1 MLGRQ
6 RAGQGRQA
14 MTALREYSKLE
25 AAGVWRP
32 APGLQRRDVIVTLG
46 EATLTLLDHR
56 DVVLAHWSLPAIH
69 RVNPGGI
76 PAVFA
81 PSPDAPDELEVTDP
95 DMVDAL
101 VRVRAAVDR
110 ARPRPGRLRLWL
122 AAGTVAL
129 IAAVSVFWLPGAMVR
144 HAAAVLPEAA
154 RARIGQDLLA
164 NIGRVTGQPCDS
176 EPGVV
181 ALNRLAARVL
191 GTGVGGE
198 TGRAV
203 VLPSG
208 VAPSGHLPGG
218 IVLLDRSLVDLAEGP
233 EVAAG
238 AMLAEALR
246 ADRVD
251 PVVRLLEEAGIV
263 ATFRL
268 LTTGAI
274 PRPVLDAHAE
284 RLLGRTP
291 DPLPDAALLAR
302 FEAARVPSS
311 PYAYALDV
319 TGETVLGL
327 IEADPVRSPSGES
340 LLADGDWLALQGIC
354 G

>member
-1 MLGRQ
+1 
-6 RAGQGRQA
+6 
-14 MTALREYSKLE
+14 MTALREYAKLE
-25 AAGVWRP
+25 AAGVLRP
-32 APGLQRRDVIVTLG
+32 APGVQRRDVILTLG
-46 EATLTLLDHR
+46 DATLTLLDHR
-56 DVVLAHWSLPAIH
+56 DVALAHWSLPAIH
-69 RVNPGGI
+69 RVNPGQM
-76 PAVFA
+76 PAIFA
-81 PSPDAPDELEVTDP
+81 PAPDAPEELEVADP
-95 DMVDAL
+95 VMVEAL

-122 AAGTVAL
+122 AAGAVVGGVL
-129 IAAVSVFWLPGAMVR
+129 VSVFWLPGAMVR
-144 HAAAVLPEAA
+144 HAAAVLPDAA
-154 RARIGQDLLA
+154 RVRIGQDLLA
-164 NIGRVTGQPCDS
+164 NIGRVAGQPCAS

-181 ALNRLAARVL
+181 ALDRLTARVL
-191 GTGVGGE
+191 GAGPASGTSPR
-198 TGRAV
+198 RAV
-203 VLPSG
+203 ILPSG

-218 IVLLDRSLVDLAEGP
+218 IVLLDRSLVELAEGP

-263 ATFRL
+263 TTFRL

-284 RLLGRTP
+284 RLLASAP
-291 DPLPDAALLAR
+291 APVPDAALLAR
-302 FEAARVPSS
+302 FEAVRVPSS

-327 IEADPVRSPSGES
+327 IEADPMRGTPGEA
-340 LLADGDWLALQGIC
+340 LLSDGDWLALQGIC

>member
-1 MLGRQ
+1 
-6 RAGQGRQA
+6 

-25 AAGVWRP
+25 SAGVWRP
-32 APGLQRRDVIVTLG
+32 APGMQRRDVIVTLG

-56 DVVLAHWSLPAIH
+56 DIVLAHWSLPAIH
-69 RVNPGGI
+69 RVNPGAL

-81 PSPDAPDELEVTDP
+81 PAPDAPDELEVADP
-95 DMVDAL
+95 DMVEAL

-122 AAGTVAL
+122 AAGAVAL
-129 IAAVSVFWLPGAMVR
+129 LAAGSVFWLPGAMVR

-164 NIGRVTGQPCDS
+164 NIGRVAGQPCDN
-176 EPGVV
+176 EPGVA
-181 ALNRLAARVL
+181 ALDRLAARVL
-191 GTGVGGE
+191 GPA
-198 TGRAV
+198 GRPGRVV

-208 VAPSGHLPGG
+208 VSPSGHLPGG
-218 IVLLDRSLVDLAEGP
+218 VLLLDRTLVELAEGP

-246 ADRVD
+246 AERVD
-251 PVVRLLEEAGIV
+251 PVIRLLDEAGMV
-263 ATFRL
+263 TTFRL

-284 RLLGRTP
+284 RLLGRAP

-302 FEAARVPSS
+302 FEAVRVPSS

-327 IEADPVRSPSGES
+327 IEADPVRTPTGEA

>member
-1 MLGRQ
+1 
-6 RAGQGRQA
+6 
-14 MTALREYSKLE
+14 MTALREYTKLE
-25 AAGVWRP
+25 APAIWRP
-32 APGLQRRDVIVTLG
+32 APGVQRRDVVVSLG
-46 EATLTLLDHR
+46 EATLTLIDHR
-56 DVVLAHWSLPAIH
+56 DTPLAHWSLPAIH
-69 RVNPGGI
+69 RLNPGAM
-76 PAVFA
+76 PARFA
-81 PSPDAPDELEVTDP
+81 PAPESPDELEIADP
-95 DMVDAL
+95 AMVAAL
-101 VRVRAAVDR
+101 VRVQAAVLR

-122 AAGTVAL
+122 AGAVAAL
-129 IAAVSVFWLPGAMVR
+129 VGVGAVFWLPGAMVR
-144 HAAAVLPEAA
+144 HAAAVLPETA

-164 NIGRVTGQPCDS
+164 NIGRLAGRPCGS
-176 EPGVV
+176 EPGIL
-181 ALNRLAARVL
+181 ALDRLSARVL
-191 GTGVGGE
+191 SVPPGQV
-198 TGRAV
+198 V

-208 VAPSGHLPGG
+208 VTPSGHLPGG
-218 IVLLDRSLVDLAEGP
+218 IVLLDRALVELAEGP

-246 ADRVD
+246 AERAD
-251 PVVRLLEEAGIV
+251 PVIRLLEEAGIG

-284 RLLGRTP
+284 RLLGRAP
-291 DPLPDAALLAR
+291 VPLPEADLLAR
-302 FEAARVPSS
+302 FEAARVPSA

-327 IEADPVRSPSGES
+327 IEADPMRGLPGEA